1 MGGGGV
7 SPFEW
12 ILPPVAI
19 AHHAYNASAQA
30 AGAGKAKLN
39 VPTSAN
45 EQEESARNEQ
55 QRNAQTSR
63 DAEAIYAAK
72 SAAEYLA
79 ANPLPQ
85 TPEEELASR
94 RRAQA
99 AGASRLGGKRPSQY
113 LAGGEA
119 TLGNTV

>member
-1 MGGGGV
+1 MGGGV

-12 ILPPVAI
+12 LLPPVAI
-19 AHHAYNASAQA
+19 THNVYNMSAQA
-30 AGAGKAKLN
+30 AGAGKVKLN
-39 VPTSAN
+39 TPTSAN
-45 EQEESARNEQ
+45 AQEASAIDEQ
-55 QRNAQTSR
+55 QRDAQTSK
-63 DAEAIYAAK
+63 DAAAESAAK

>member
-1 MGGGGV
+1 MGGGV

-19 AHHAYNASAQA
+19 SHVAYNAAAQQVSPR
-30 AGAGKAKLN
+30 AKLEA
-39 VPTSAN
+39 PGSPDDKRHELQQAGRDDQFAQQ
-45 EQEESARNEQ
+45 QEEE
-55 QRNAQTSR
+55 
-63 DAEAIYAAK
+63 K

-79 ANPLPQ
+79 ANPAPQ

-99 AGASRLGGKRPSQY
+99 AGAGKLGGKRPSQY
-113 LAGGEA
+113 LAGGEMV
-119 TLGNTV
+119 LGNTV